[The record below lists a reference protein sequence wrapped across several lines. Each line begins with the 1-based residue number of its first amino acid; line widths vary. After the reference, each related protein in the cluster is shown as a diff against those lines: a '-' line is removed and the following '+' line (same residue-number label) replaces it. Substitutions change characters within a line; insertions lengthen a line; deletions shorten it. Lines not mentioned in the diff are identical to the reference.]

1 MPCGLSLS
9 EVFIQQFAD
18 REFRNEFVADQIRT
32 RIALLIRALR
42 EQPDRGWSQ
51 AYLGSE
57 MGKPQS
63 AISRIEDPDY
73 GKLSLQTLLEVA
85 AAFDLPLWVDIPEWE
100 DWFDQI
106 SDVPNS
112 KTFRHSFD
120 AHRLSAH
127 ARASKECFTKGT
139 SERNYNENIW
149 VEQKPLSAQWLIVPV
164 PDKPDTKTAASLT
177 SRRQPVRGIQQS
189 TTANDSSLQDAGMA
203 V

>member
-1 MPCGLSLS
+1 MPCGLSWN
-9 EVFIQQFAD
+9 EAFIQQFAD
-18 REFRNEFVADQIRT
+18 KEFRNEFVADQIRM

-73 GKLSLQTLLEVA
+73 GKLSLQTLLEVV

-112 KTFRHSFD
+112 KTFRRSFD
-120 AHRLSAH
+120 ARRLSAH
-127 ARASKECFTKGT
+127 ARVPKECSTRGT
-139 SERNYNENIW
+139 SKRNYNENIW
-149 VEQKPLSAQWLIVPV
+149 GEQNPLSAQWLMFPV
-164 PDKPDTKTAASLT
+164 PNTKTASSPT
-177 SRRQPVRGIQQS
+177 SRHEPLRLVRIQQS
-189 TTANDSSLQDAGMA
+189 PTANDSWPSDAGMA